1 MESLSHTG
9 AESPPPPP
17 PPDPEPTRQ
26 EKIDYLTKTLPK
38 LRKKTDGLLQRY
50 QEAGIKWHLIP
61 YAARASHH
69 NDQWWINVL
78 DEVFGVAVQDGGLA
92 ECVSEPFGKLL
103 SCVIECQ
110 KALDRGDKHLSA
122 ARVFMESALYYARK
136 LEEKISVTEAVVA
149 DLIAVRNAIDEQG
162 LLVNPEVMLTMKLEA
177 FEDWMAAL
185 CDAEQGWIEM
195 KSRLLADHRMA

>member
-1 MESLSHTG
+1 
-9 AESPPPPP
+9 
-17 PPDPEPTRQ
+17 
-26 EKIDYLTKTLPK
+26 
-38 LRKKTDGLLQRY
+38 
-50 QEAGIKWHLIP
+50 
-61 YAARASHH
+61 
-69 NDQWWINVL
+69 
-78 DEVFGVAVQDGGLA
+78 
-92 ECVSEPFGKLL
+92 
-103 SCVIECQ
+103 
-110 KALDRGDKHLSA
+110 
-122 ARVFMESALYYARK
+122 MESALYYARK

>member
-1 MESLSHTG
+1 MESLSQTG

-110 KALDRGDKHLSA
+110 KALDRGGPHLGA
-122 ARVFMESALYYARK
+122 AQVFVDGASYEVMK
-136 LEEKISVTEAVVA
+136 MEEKVSMTETAVA
-149 DLIAVRNAIDEQG
+149 DVIAVRNALDEQD
-162 LLVNPEVMLTMKLEA
+162 LLKTPEAWLDVKL
-177 FEDWMAAL
+177 F
-185 CDAEQGWIEM
+185 CF
-195 KSRLLADHRMA
+195 